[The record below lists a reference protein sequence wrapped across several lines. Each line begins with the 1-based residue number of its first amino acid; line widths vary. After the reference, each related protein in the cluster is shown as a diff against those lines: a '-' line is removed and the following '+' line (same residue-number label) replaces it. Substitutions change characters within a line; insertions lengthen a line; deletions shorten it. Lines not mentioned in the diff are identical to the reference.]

1 VTGALFGPQPKHAC
15 WAFIMK
21 KARRSDGGDGA
32 DGAHRIRPAGRS
44 AVRGTQWRP
53 SSPSTR
59 ARCTASAPGRSS
71 WTWARPSRSSWRTRW
86 TRAPPTSRRARIV
99 WTRTPP
105 AARPPGP
112 QRGPTRAQVRL
123 KEHGAELIE
132 VADNGCGVRPDGYQ
146 ALTLK
151 YHTSKLRCFGDLQA
165 RRRRAAAL
173 PAALR
178 RRPRPYPTL
187 PRRSWPRSASAARR
201 SARCARWR
209 T

>member
-1 VTGALFGPQPKHAC
+1 
-15 WAFIMK
+15 M
-21 KARRSDGGDGA
+21 
-32 DGAHRIRPAGRS
+32 
-44 AVRGTQWRP
+44 
-53 SSPSTR
+53 
-59 ARCTASAPGRSS
+59 
-71 WTWARPSRSSWRTRW
+71 
-86 TRAPPTSRRARIV
+86 
-99 WTRTPP
+99 
-105 AARPPGP
+105 
-112 QRGPTRAQVRL
+112 RL

-151 YHTSKLRCFGDLQA
+151 YHTSKLRCFGDLLA